1 MKRLLCF
8 IMTAVLLLCLCGCS
22 VISTDITMDEIVSA
36 YEAAGYQVSSGYYDE
51 KTEWGVIGYIR
62 ADHPNGDYIYF
73 SIFDNEE
80 NAQAYKDELYHPGVM
95 GMFSFIFGDAKWM
108 RWEVYGKIVV
118 EYSNSETCKPFEM
131 LLKSN

>member
-1 MKRLLCF
+1 MKRFLSFVL
-8 IMTAVLLLCLCGCS
+8 IAVLLLCLCGCS
-22 VISTDITMDEIVSA
+22 VVRTDITMDEIVSA

-80 NAQAYKDELYHPGVM
+80 NARGYKDKLYHPGVM

-118 EYSNSETCKPFEM
+118 EYTNSETYKPFEM
-131 LLKSN
+131 LLKPN